1 MSTLAHR
8 FPTDKDVTRMPQ
20 LASRLLQVN
29 LSEELQRLRAESSW
43 QRGTGRS
50 SKTLVKY
57 PDFHVVLVLMKEN
70 TRMNKHHVDGR
81 FSIHA
86 LQGKIRIRLPEE
98 LGVWGID
105 SGIRH
110 AVSGAD
116 YGAVRVGA
124 FMGYR
129 VLAALAGLRVTP
141 GDREGHVRVDD
152 PRWHGYLANVG
163 ANGFHRF
170 APDIPEEL
178 EGAAFLADYQG
189 TTDLVTPKGRRLDE

>member
-29 LSEELQRLRAESSW
+29 LSEELQRLWAESSW

-98 LGVWGID
+98 LIEISTGDLIALDYGIPHEVEALEE
-105 SGIRH
+105 SAFLLTISWPGGTKEERH
-110 AVSGAD
+110 AWKQS
-116 YGAVRVGA
+116 
-124 FMGYR
+124 MS
-129 VLAALAGLRVTP
+129 
-141 GDREGHVRVDD
+141 
-152 PRWHGYLANVG
+152 
-163 ANGFHRF
+163 
-170 APDIPEEL
+170 
-178 EGAAFLADYQG
+178 
-189 TTDLVTPKGRRLDE
+189 